1 MSKRIPK
8 DARVRSVDLDQE
20 PLHYHGRELDEA
32 GADRLAQEILERAGR
47 RQPGRPS
54 LTGRPVHSP
63 QLGVRVPPDV
73 KRRLEARAHREHKS
87 VSAVIR
93 DAIEAYV

>member
-1 MSKRIPK
+1 MSKKIAK
-8 DARVRSVDLDQE
+8 DARVRPIDLDQE
-20 PLHYHGRELDEA
+20 PLHYQGRELREA
-32 GADRLAQEILERAGR
+32 DAEALAQQVLERAGR

-54 LTGRPVHSP
+54 LSGQPAHSP
-63 QLGVRVPPDV
+63 QIGVRVSPDV
-73 KRRLEARAHREHKS
+73 KRRLEVRAHREHTS